1 MKIAGMGCRGSATR
15 ASLRAALSMA
25 EAAGGRVDALAT
37 SPHKTAD
44 LAAFAQEQGLFLHS
58 VDVCGVVTPT
68 QSPRIV
74 QHYGTGSLAEAAALA
89 AAGPGARILV
99 PRITSPDGL
108 ATAAIAV
115 SAEEITKGAA
125 E

>member
-44 LAAFAQEQGLFLHS
+44 LAAFAREQGLFLHS
-58 VDVCGVVTPT
+58 VDVFGVVTPT
-68 QSPRIV
+68 QSQRIM

-89 AAGPGARILV
+89 AAGPVARLLV
-99 PRITSPDGL
+99 PRVTSPAGL

-115 SAEEITKGAA
+115 SADEIPEGAA